1 MRSLRADLR
10 TLRRPL
16 TYWSMAIM
24 ALFGA
29 LLLLAGV
36 DNAHQDITS
45 PSYRGPAQV
54 TCADLGSHPGPT
66 CDRKISEYRRLTQ
79 AGIIAQQNHSRARA
93 VQAASTARGYL
104 HSVQAGAM
112 AAGLM
117 ASLPGAF
124 IIALLAAGHTG
135 GKWTRRTLR
144 TQLLVDA
151 RRTRLLV
158 CAWASTW
165 LASIAVFA
173 VTWIALAVCGPM
185 LQSAYHLPGHA
196 PSLGRAWAAT
206 WPLAGRAVLTMAV
219 FAALG
224 TAAAVVTR
232 STVGTLS
239 LTIGVIMVSLIAG
252 SLTTLSHAT
261 PAYWVAAWMH
271 FPEKTYVVTS
281 YWSAFLAPGGA
292 APSRSGGL
300 TGLLALLVCC
310 IAGAGVL
317 FRRQNVTV

>member
-24 ALFGA
+24 ALFGV
-29 LLLLAGV
+29 LLMLAGV
-36 DNAHQDITS
+36 QNAHGDIAS
-45 PSYRGPAQV
+45 PGYRAAAQV
-54 TCADLGSHPGPT
+54 TCADLGLPPGPA
-66 CDRKISEYRRLTQ
+66 CDRKISEFRSLTH
-79 AGIIAQQNHSRARA
+79 AGVIQQQNDSRDRA
-93 VQAASTARGYL
+93 VRAASADRGYL
-104 HSVQAGAM
+104 HPVQAGAM

-124 IIALLAAGHTG
+124 IIALLAAGHIG
-135 GKWTRRTLR
+135 GKWTRRTIK

-165 LASIAVFA
+165 LASLAVFA
-173 VTWIALAVCGPM
+173 VTWIALAACGPM

-196 PSLGRAWAAT
+196 PSLGQAWAAT
-206 WPLAGRAVLTMAV
+206 WPIAARAVLTMAV

-239 LTIGVIMVSLIAG
+239 LTLGVIMVSLIGG

-261 PAYWVAAWMH
+261 PAYWVATWTR
-271 FPEKTYVVTS
+271 FPAKTYVVTS
-281 YWSAFLAPGGA
+281 YWNTFLAQGGA
-292 APSRSGGL
+292 APSWWVGL
-300 TGLLALLVCC
+300 TGLLALLVSC